1 MITQSV
7 LFNPSVYSSSRP
19 IPSLGDFFIDS
30 FIIFGIAYLF
40 YARGPNF
47 GNEKT
52 QNKAVRFLYL
62 TTRFICSLG
71 ALFLVMAG
79 IRSLVLHSTISLNLE
94 NISQLTWFSGVAFL
108 TIAFLALAWILI
120 TIKLINPGYQKESGH
135 GMQPGKI
142 PWTLFILSLV
152 LFSVCATLVLNQS
165 NTEKENQKRELI
177 AMRLAARRNPVTE
190 SLFQQTVE
198 QISHDTLLLAKF
210 SKQPQSSSPFQT
222 DDSISACI
230 LQNFFRDYWNN
241 FTIQI
246 TVCRKDKS
254 LKIQPQGYLVGCN
267 NYFKDLIFSVGKSVN
282 GNDIYFL
289 DYGLGNENY
298 IARISLQDK
307 DQAIFIE
314 LSGRSPYKD
323 IGYPELLVDRSSYD
337 YPDLTGYSYAFFQN
351 NRLVQRVGDFPYGLG
366 LSYYSDTAT
375 DQKYF
380 EKDQM
385 NHFLYRIDKNNVLLI
400 SKHSGTLLNAISPF
414 SYLLIFLF
422 AFASLVFYIVR
433 FRDIRLFTIRSL
445 RNRLQSFM
453 LGLIL
458 SSFVIGGILMTV
470 YLIRLNSE
478 KNEENLLERTLSIL
492 IEMEHKFGQLPDLNS
507 PGQDELENM
516 LIKFANVFFSDINL
530 YSPEGILLASSRPR
544 IFQEGL
550 ISNRIDRRVLDQLV
564 INRSSLF
571 AQTEQIGKLQYLS
584 AYVPFYNNQNRLLAY
599 LNLPYFSKQDDLKR
613 EISTF
618 LVAFINIYVLFFLLG
633 VMVTYLISNYIT
645 SPLKIL
651 AQRIGRIQLGNFNE
665 KLEWTRED
673 EIGKLVEEY
682 NRMLDELTAS
692 AEKLAISER
701 TSAWREMAQQVA
713 HEIKNPLTPMKLSVQ
728 YLQRSWDE
736 HVPDKEQRLNR
747 FAESLIEQIDSLSA
761 IASEFSYFAKM
772 PEPTNEILDL
782 DEVIQSSLGIYKDIS
797 SIKLRFYP
805 SGLKKWVV
813 ADRKQLLR
821 VINNLVNNAIQATEH
836 QADSRIILKTESTGE
851 KHFLEVSDNGKGINP
866 EQEDKIFQ
874 PNFTTRSG
882 GAGLGLAIVKGI
894 VLAMGGEISFRSET
908 GSGTTFQ
915 VVLPAAHP
923 PTDNS

>member
-1 MITQSV
+1 
-7 LFNPSVYSSSRP
+7 
-19 IPSLGDFFIDS
+19 
-30 FIIFGIAYLF
+30 
-40 YARGPNF
+40 
-47 GNEKT
+47 
-52 QNKAVRFLYL
+52 
-62 TTRFICSLG
+62 
-71 ALFLVMAG
+71 
-79 IRSLVLHSTISLNLE
+79 
-94 NISQLTWFSGVAFL
+94 
-108 TIAFLALAWILI
+108 
-120 TIKLINPGYQKESGH
+120 
-135 GMQPGKI
+135 
-142 PWTLFILSLV
+142 
-152 LFSVCATLVLNQS
+152 
-165 NTEKENQKRELI
+165 
-177 AMRLAARRNPVTE
+177 
-190 SLFQQTVE
+190 
-198 QISHDTLLLAKF
+198 
-210 SKQPQSSSPFQT
+210 
-222 DDSISACI
+222 
-230 LQNFFRDYWNN
+230 
-241 FTIQI
+241 
-246 TVCRKDKS
+246 
-254 LKIQPQGYLVGCN
+254 
-267 NYFKDLIFSVGKSVN
+267 
-282 GNDIYFL
+282 
-289 DYGLGNENY
+289 
-298 IARISLQDK
+298 
-307 DQAIFIE
+307 
-314 LSGRSPYKD
+314 
-323 IGYPELLVDRSSYD
+323 
-337 YPDLTGYSYAFFQN
+337 
-351 NRLVQRVGDFPYGLG
+351 
-366 LSYYSDTAT
+366 
-375 DQKYF
+375 
-380 EKDQM
+380 
-385 NHFLYRIDKNNVLLI
+385 
-400 SKHSGTLLNAISPF
+400 
-414 SYLLIFLF
+414 
-422 AFASLVFYIVR
+422 
-433 FRDIRLFTIRSL
+433 
-445 RNRLQSFM
+445 
-453 LGLIL
+453 
-458 SSFVIGGILMTV
+458 
-470 YLIRLNSE
+470 
-478 KNEENLLERTLSIL
+478 
-492 IEMEHKFGQLPDLNS
+492 
-507 PGQDELENM
+507 M